1 LLKKAIHTLFLAQT
15 GPYFLAVK
23 FLNSKISPADESIA
37 SEEHNMTDID
47 FKFESFEEYF
57 GDANQVKKTM
67 DECKVC
73 GAKLLLSHMPDYKNL
88 LVQETARCMD
98 CGCGNRR
105 VIHILN

>member
-1 LLKKAIHTLFLAQT
+1 M
-15 GPYFLAVK
+15 
-23 FLNSKISPADESIA
+23 S
-37 SEEHNMTDID
+37 DID

-73 GAKLLLSHMPDYKNL
+73 GSKLLLSHMPDYKNL

-105 VIHILN
+105 VIHIRNSSLISSFLSSCKCVHSAFA